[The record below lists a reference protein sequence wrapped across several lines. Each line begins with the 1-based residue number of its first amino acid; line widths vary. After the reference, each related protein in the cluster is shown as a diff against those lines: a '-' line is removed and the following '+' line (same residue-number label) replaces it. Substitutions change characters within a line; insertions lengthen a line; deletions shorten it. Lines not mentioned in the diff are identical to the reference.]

1 VNPGGN
7 ALQKI
12 TPFLWFDGR
21 AEEAAN
27 FYTAIFSDARILD
40 VMRYGEAGPGPKG
53 AIMSATFE
61 LQGQT
66 FIALNGGSIYK
77 FSPAVSFFVT
87 CETQDEVDHFWSKLS
102 DGGQTLQCGWLTD
115 KFGVTWQVVP
125 AVLLPMLSD
134 PDAGKSKRV
143 MEAMMRMIKLDI
155 ALLTQA
161 YEQS

>member
-1 VNPGGN
+1 M
-7 ALQKI
+7 QKI

-27 FYTAIFSDARILD
+27 FYTAIFGNARVLD

-61 LQGQT
+61 LEGQT
-66 FIALNGGSIYK
+66 FIALNGGPVYK

-87 CETQDEVDHFWSKLS
+87 CQTQEEVDHFWSKLS
-102 DGGQTLQCGWLTD
+102 EGGRTLQCGWLTD
-115 KFGVTWQVVP
+115 RFGVTWQVVP
-125 AVLLPMLSD
+125 AALYAMLTD

-143 MEAMMRMIKLDI
+143 MQAMMGMVKLDI
-155 ALLTQA
+155 GLLTQA
-161 YEQS
+161 YEQG